1 MTEQQLQQGPLAYK
15 YGSNFDPMSLD
26 SDRVVLLSII
36 TDCSGSIHSYEDDF
50 TRALQAFITTEQ
62 SSHIREELMV
72 QFVTFGGHGDVRFDT
87 GFQPV
92 TAITPTDI
100 VIKNRG
106 SMTAGY
112 DAVKQALESMLA
124 YGKTLEQ
131 SGTDVRFNVAI
142 ITDGDFNDGNDTTG
156 RTVLEVL
163 NRIRADESMY
173 SKFTIFMY
181 GVGTPSIFEKT
192 RDNMGLKPDALL
204 TYGATGDDF
213 KKMLST
219 VSQSVSKSSS
229 GTAVPTF

>member
-1 MTEQQLQQGPLAYK
+1 MTEQQMQQGPLAYK

-26 SDRVVLLSII
+26 SDRVVLLSVV
-36 TDCSGSIHSYEDDF
+36 TDCSGSIHVYEDDF
-50 TRALQAFITTEQ
+50 TRAIQDFIQTEQ
-62 SSHIREELMV
+62 TSHISEELMV
-72 QFVTFGGHGDVRFDT
+72 QFVTFGGQGDVRFDT

-92 TAITPTDI
+92 TGITPSDI

-112 DAVKQALESMLA
+112 DAVKSALQSMLT

-131 SGTDVRFNVAI
+131 SGTDVRYNMAI
-142 ITDGDFNDGNDTTG
+142 ITDGDFNDGVDRDG
-156 RTVLEVL
+156 SSVKAILDQ
-163 NRIRADESMY
+163 IRSDESIHA
-173 SKFTIFMY
+173 KFTIFMY
-181 GVGTPSIFEKT
+181 GVGDQATFDKS
-192 RDNMGLKPDALL
+192 RANMGLKPTALL
-204 TYGATGDDF
+204 TYGATGNDF